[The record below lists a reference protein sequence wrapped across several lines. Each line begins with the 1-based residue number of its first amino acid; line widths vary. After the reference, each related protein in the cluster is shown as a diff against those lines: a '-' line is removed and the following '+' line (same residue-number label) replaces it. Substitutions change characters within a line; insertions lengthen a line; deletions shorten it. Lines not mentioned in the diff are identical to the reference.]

1 VILMAGLAGPQAP
14 LDLPKRGAGTGFTR
28 LRTPSMTR
36 MTATTAQEGRVEEIR
51 DREGSK
57 ALEGW

>member
-1 VILMAGLAGPQAP
+1 MGGLEGPAAP
-14 LDLPKRGAGTGFTR
+14 LDLPKWGAGAGYAR
-28 LRTPSMTR
+28 PRTPSMTR